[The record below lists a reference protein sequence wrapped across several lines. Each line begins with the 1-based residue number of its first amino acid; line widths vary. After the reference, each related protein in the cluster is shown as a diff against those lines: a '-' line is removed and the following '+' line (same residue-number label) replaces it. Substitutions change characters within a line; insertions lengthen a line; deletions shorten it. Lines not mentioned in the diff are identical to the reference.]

1 MDPWGP
7 RLSGAEQAQPLGM
20 GAPNY
25 RRLSPN
31 SPVTPLPRLGG
42 RPLQWGLWR
51 ERWICVA
58 RAPPRTQPTGFRKHG
73 PQTLH
78 HLPGGPTSHA
88 HTPGIEGLEELR
100 GHVGP
105 PSHPG
110 PPQPLRTHPAC
121 WGTAHTWQHAPFLAP
136 AGLSSP
142 RPSHPSV
149 PPSCTVPSWL

>member
-7 RLSGAEQAQPLGM
+7 RVSGAEQAQPLGM

-25 RRLSPN
+25 RHLSSN

-42 RPLQWGLWR
+42 RTLQWGLWR

-58 RAPPRTQPTGFRKHG
+58 GAPPSRQALESTPPPRR
-73 PQTLH
+73 P

-110 PPQPLRTHPAC
+110 PHQPLRTHPAC
-121 WGTAHTWQHAPFLAP
+121 WHAPFLAP

-149 PPSCTVPSWL
+149 PPSCTVLSWL